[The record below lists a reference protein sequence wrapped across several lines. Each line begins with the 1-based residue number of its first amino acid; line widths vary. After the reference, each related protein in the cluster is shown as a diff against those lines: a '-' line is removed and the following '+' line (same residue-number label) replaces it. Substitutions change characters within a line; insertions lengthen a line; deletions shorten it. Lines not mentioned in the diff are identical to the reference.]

1 MKLPPLTD
9 RCLWRGVPYS
19 GFGSAA
25 RSRGLLVAL
34 LVVLSAGQCLFA
46 GKEFLAGPGEQVVPN
61 QLIVGLK
68 LGADINQIIA
78 SLVPQA
84 AASLVSSHWNTHLL
98 NLPPGIQTSVSRLLA
113 ASPLVQYV
121 EPNRIR
127 HTTVIPPN
135 DPMITQQWDLTTLRA
150 VQAWSYLPDHYLTAA
165 TAGTGAGRVKV
176 ALIDTGV
183 DCTHPDFMNAGGTS
197 TDSAQGGQ
205 LSWSL
210 SKAIEPT
217 TVSSPACP

>member
-61 QLIVGLK
+61 QLIVGLQ

-98 NLPPGIQTSVSRLLA
+98 NLPPGIQTSVSRPRAPPALG
-113 ASPLVQYV
+113 QYV
-121 EPNRIR
+121 EPTRIH
-127 HTTVIPPN
+127 HTGVVPPKA
-135 DPMITQQWDLTTLRA
+135 PMITQEWNLTSLRA
-150 VQAWSYLPDHYLTAA
+150 VQAWSYLPD
-165 TAGTGAGRVKV
+165 
-176 ALIDTGV
+176 
-183 DCTHPDFMNAGGTS
+183 
-197 TDSAQGGQ
+197 
-205 LSWSL
+205 
-210 SKAIEPT
+210 
-217 TVSSPACP
+217 